1 MSALV
6 SGQPQDAK
14 KVSETGANRLRDVKT
29 KGLYGSCEKRGFV
42 KAEVIRYN

>member
-14 KVSETGANRLRDVKT
+14 KVSETGANRLREVKI

-42 KAEVIRYN
+42 KAAVIRYN